1 MIRDLHLPWLELSIF
16 TPLLAACICLW
27 LRNQQQA
34 QRVALI
40 ASVLTAGFTIGE
52 WVDFSTLESFAAQ
65 DRGSL
70 FRLLL
75 GLEPLV
81 IDELSAPLL
90 PMVAILFALTI
101 SATMRSKATR
111 FFFGLTM
118 ASEAIILATL
128 SCSIPLLLVGLLLV
142 SVIPPWLE
150 IRARGH
156 STRMFSLYLFTHVLL
171 LAIGLALLAVGGDS
185 AFVANVAASLLL
197 LSSLIRA
204 GVFPAHSWIVDLF
217 DKATF
222 GTALLF
228 VAPMTGAYVV
238 MRLVLPV
245 VPVWALHGVAVLSLL
260 TSVYAAGMALVQADA
275 RRLFAFLLLSHSSLV
290 LVGLELANPIGMTGA
305 LCIWL
310 ANGISLTGFALTIR
324 SVEARIGRV
333 SLEQYHG
340 LFDHMPHIGAMFLLT
355 GLASIGFP
363 GSLAFF
369 GMELLIEG
377 TSEVYPIVG
386 TIVVLTAVLNGI
398 TVLHAY
404 FRIFT
409 GTRHVATIPLNA
421 RPAERFALLSLS
433 LIVLAA
439 GLWPGA
445 SVTSRHHAAEMLLK
459 FRQQSGVDAG
469 DPSSSP
475 DQPSALEQML
485 KIDEEENANQDE
497 AEHQEMGEDVDED
510 EDRDDEHAA
519 PAEATSTPPHDS

>member
-1 MIRDLHLPWLELSIF
+1 MIHDLHLPWLELSIF
-16 TPLLAACICLW
+16 TPLIAACVCIW
-27 LRNQQQA
+27 LRNQQQT

-52 WVDFSTLESFAAQ
+52 WIDFSTLESFAAQ

-75 GLEPLV
+75 GHEPLV
-81 IDELSAPLL
+81 VDELTAPLL
-90 PMVAILFALTI
+90 PMVAILFVLTI
-101 SATMRSKATR
+101 SATMRSKASR

-118 ASEAIILATL
+118 VSEAIILATL
-128 SCSIPLLLVGLLLV
+128 SCSIPWVLGGLLLV

-156 STRMFSLYLFTHVLL
+156 STRMFSLYMFSHVLL
-171 LAIGLALLAVGGDS
+171 LAAGLGVLAFGNPSGW
-185 AFVANVAASLLL
+185 VANVAASLLL

-260 TSVYAAGMALVQADA
+260 TSVYAAGLALVQTDA

-290 LVGLELANPIGMTGA
+290 LVGLELANLVGMTGA

-333 SLEQYHG
+333 SLEHYHG

-377 TSEVYPIVG
+377 TAEVYPIVG

-439 GLWPGA
+439 GLWPGTA
-445 SVTSRHHAAEMLLK
+445 VTSRHHAAEMLLK
-459 FRQQSGVDAG
+459 FRQQSGIDAG
-469 DPSSSP
+469 EPNGGHG
-475 DQPSALEQML
+475 QPSALEQML
-485 KIDEEENANQDE
+485 EID
-497 AEHQEMGEDVDED
+497 DED
-510 EDRDDEHAA
+510 EPGKALEHDEGHDEQDSPDDD
-519 PAEATSTPPHDS
+519 TPGSLPHDS